1 MFMLSEKKYQVVDEM
16 VAKVINFITDNFYVE
31 DVINELAEMM
41 EKKD

>member
-31 DVINELAEMM
+31 DVVNELANMM
-41 EKKD
+41 EKKN

>member
-41 EKKD
+41 KKKD

>member
-31 DVINELAEMM
+31 DVINELANMM
-41 EKKD
+41 EKKN

>member
-31 DVINELAEMM
+31 DVVNELAEMM

>member
-1 MFMLSEKKYQVVDEM
+1 MLSEKKYQVVDEM

-31 DVINELAEMM
+31 DVVNELTEMM

>member
-1 MFMLSEKKYQVVDEM
+1 MLSEKKYQVVDEM

-31 DVINELAEMM
+31 DVVNELAEMM